1 MASELEVNDLR
12 FLIQIRGFEN
22 FIMLMILV
30 NSIILAIFDY
40 SDRDSNTKKNQI
52 LDLIGMALTII
63 FVSECILKIMAF
75 GLVLH
80 KNSYLR
86 VGWNLIDFVVVI
98 SG

>member
-1 MASELEVNDLR
+1 MVSELEVSDLR

-22 FIMLMILV
+22 FIILMILL

-40 SDRDSNTKKNQI
+40 SDRDSNSYYNKI
-52 LDLIGMALTII
+52 LNLIEKLLTVI
-63 FVSECILKIMAF
+63 FVIEFVLKIMAF
-75 GLVLH
+75 GLILH

-86 VGWNLIDFVVVI
+86 IGWNLIDFVVVL

>member
-63 FVSECILKIMAF
+63 FVSEC
-75 GLVLH
+75 VL
-80 KNSYLR
+80 Y
-86 VGWNLIDFVVVI
+86 D
-98 SG
+98 

>member
-1 MASELEVNDLR
+1 
-12 FLIQIRGFEN
+12 
-22 FIMLMILV
+22 MLMILV

-63 FVSECILKIMAF
+63 FVSECVLKIMAF